1 MDYYKDVVAA
11 IKGEKEVVVKPEES
25 RMGIRVI
32 ELAMESV
39 EKGGQRLV
47 WLAEGTPGLTWQSGE
62 YYEKNKP
69 GKVNPQVHDQ
79 ALARGLWE
87 RSEALLGLEGAVR

>member
-32 ELAMESV
+32 ELAMESI
-39 EKGGQRLV
+39 
-47 WLAEGTPGLTWQSGE
+47 
-62 YYEKNKP
+62 
-69 GKVNPQVHDQ
+69 
-79 ALARGLWE
+79 E
-87 RSEALLGLEGAVR
+87 RSVTVGWSEG